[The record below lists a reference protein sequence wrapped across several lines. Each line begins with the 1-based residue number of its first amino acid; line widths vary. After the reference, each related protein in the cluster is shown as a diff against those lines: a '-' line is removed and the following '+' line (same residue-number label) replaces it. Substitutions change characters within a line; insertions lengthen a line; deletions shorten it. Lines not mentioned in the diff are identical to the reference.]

1 MGFLYTV
8 ATDSEA
14 MKEWLKE
21 QERLEE
27 KERDE
32 FFNGD
37 EEEEEIDETYSY
49 SAYSLD
55 ATYQET
61 LINRLDN
68 ILAMNILS
76 TCFLFLLF
84 YYMVKR
90 GK

>member
-27 KERDE
+27 IERDE

-37 EEEEEIDETYSY
+37 EEEEIDETYSY